1 MPPRIQSLRWRRF
14 VAKYVTYLEIFAYG
28 MVLVVGGGLIVAWTY
43 KVDVVADSKEG
54 DLKPYEHEINAAKD
68 CLVVRLPVANKT
80 DVRKGDVVA
89 RVCAEPDWI
98 KRYQAMAEVRT
109 ALEQMQA
116 MAASVTATSQE
127 RAVMESLAGGL
138 AVWDAAAEPTLEPI
152 VAPADGTLWLG
163 SCTTGT
169 RVAADKKLC
178 VVKDFN
184 ILRAKLAFETS
195 NAFACRPGLPGWVE
209 VNTEQKD
216 ETLVRLNTDTL
227 PYVPYFGSRLGL
239 FSSIAADD
247 IRSAVTKDLKGK
259 GLLDRDR
266 ANTNDFPLPADSFA
280 GITVFVDGRPEDMR
294 RDIWAAAD
302 IFTSLSDNVQET
314 FGLTPIEA
322 KAAGLPVVI
331 SDWNGYR
338 DTVRPDVDGF
348 AVPTWMPPPGVG
360 GEIAYYHGSGFAGYE
375 AFTAATSQSI
385 AVDVE
390 ACRKAFQRLV
400 EDADLRRRMGDAG
413 RLHARQTYDWCH
425 VVAAYQDLWGEL
437 AEVRA
442 SADEI
447 MPPAGD
453 RPAHPLRADP
463 FVLFKEYP
471 TALLTPESRL
481 SAAPGAD
488 AGRVRALRAS
498 EIASPLPAL
507 LLSEAETVAILE
519 GVTARPGALGQ
530 LLRATPAAK
539 HVPLYLTV
547 GWLAKMG
554 LLVLSPGDGG
564 AGEAP
569 EFGASE
575 TWRNLSSV

>member
-280 GITVFVDGRPEDMR
+280 GITVFVDGRPR
-294 RDIWAAAD
+294 
-302 IFTSLSDNVQET
+302 ET
-314 FGLTPIEA
+314 QA
-322 KAAGLPVVI
+322 
-331 SDWNGYR
+331 
-338 DTVRPDVDGF
+338 
-348 AVPTWMPPPGVG
+348 
-360 GEIAYYHGSGFAGYE
+360 
-375 AFTAATSQSI
+375 Q
-385 AVDVE
+385 
-390 ACRKAFQRLV
+390 
-400 EDADLRRRMGDAG
+400 
-413 RLHARQTYDWCH
+413 
-425 VVAAYQDLWGEL
+425 
-437 AEVRA
+437 A
-442 SADEI
+442 SA
-447 MPPAGD
+447 
-453 RPAHPLRADP
+453 L
-463 FVLFKEYP
+463 
-471 TALLTPESRL
+471 ESEDFRV
-481 SAAPGAD
+481 
-488 AGRVRALRAS
+488 GRF
-498 EIASPLPAL
+498 PAL
-507 LLSEAETVAILE
+507 LVDGEQSADLTLLKVGDAAAKTIRDLVDANLAGRPVIVDGEHITIEKSEDLVVNVEVSAKLVEEEWPWREKPHGIPTD
-519 GVTARPGALGQ
+519 Q
-530 LLRATPAAK
+530 LPDVSERAKGDKGSKHVKSKKRKYTGNVQIVDPEPHLRAYVKQLILDGKSLKVKAKIVTKRTPFAMMLFRK
-539 HVPLYLTV
+539 H
-547 GWLAKMG
+547 
-554 LLVLSPGDGG
+554 
-564 AGEAP
+564 
-569 EFGASE
+569 
-575 TWRNLSSV
+575 